1 VQPDLKHEPMSVEE
15 RKLQLEEKKHALEQA
30 KFEHGSRGLKFF
42 NDNFG
47 IIITAMIGGATVMVS
62 YFQLEISERAGRSQ
76 LQVQKAISDAQLE
89 LEKSKAHS
97 AKEKDERA
105 FQFDVA
111 RLLLEKQNEINTQ
124 EVRGI
129 YYMRDVVISTL
140 PNEIGSRITRKMADM
155 AASERLRAAWNDGYV
170 QLQLSVAATTQQGST
185 AAAAGPTVGPAHII
199 NVDFVLAQFPQINQ
213 DNSKQ
218 RLAAILDE
226 TRKSKLDVN
235 ATAILLAV
243 VLYNTNNLKY
253 VDDWRLD
260 LAPDMIRQ
268 LYPQVLEGRSNSDP
282 LFEDRRALA
291 NLIYRGRH
299 GNKHPEDG
307 WTFRKRGCLQL
318 DGRSR
323 YAVSKALA
331 EVDLESAPDE
341 LLKSEVDARFTVR
354 LMENF
359 YADSTLHNFFKD
371 VTGGLSGVA
380 IAQANYEQLMPG
392 SRRVTEGLTIEQ
404 RGVRG
409 GN

>member
-1 VQPDLKHEPMSVEE
+1 VQPDLKHEAMSVEE

-170 QLQLSVAATTQQGST
+170 QLQLSAAVSTQQGAGPT
-185 AAAAGPTVGPAHII
+185 AAGPTARPVHVITT
-199 NVDFVLAQFPQINQ
+199 DFVLAQFPQINQ
-213 DNSKQ
+213 DHSKQ
-218 RLAAILDE
+218 HLAAILEEARQSD
-226 TRKSKLDVN
+226 LDVN

-243 VLYNTNNLKY
+243 VLYNTNNFKY
-253 VDDWRLD
+253 FDDWRLD
-260 LAPDMIRQ
+260 MAPDVIRQ
-268 LYPQVLEGRSNSDP
+268 AYPQVLEGRPNSDP

-291 NLIYRGRH
+291 NFIYRGRN
-299 GNKHPEDG
+299 GNKQPEDG
-307 WTFRKRGCLQL
+307 WKYRKRGSLQL
-318 DGRSR
+318 DGRGR
-323 YAVSKALA
+323 YTVASSLVQ
-331 EVDLESAPDE
+331 VDLEATPDE
-341 LLKSEVDARFTVR
+341 LSKSEVDARFTVSI
-354 LMENF
+354 MKKF
-359 YADSTLHNFFKD
+359 YADSTLHDFFKA
-371 VTGGLSGVA
+371 VTDGLSGVA
-380 IAQANYEQLMPG
+380 IAQANYEKLMPG

-404 RGVRG
+404 RGARA